1 MEQNAAMQASAAA
14 LEESK
19 AMLQAYTRRLE
30 DSHRELKDFAFYASH
45 DLQEPLRKVQT
56 FGARLEKEYG
66 PALGETGRDYLERM
80 RNAAARMQEMLKS
93 LLAYSKIDAQGEMFQ
108 PVDLGQVAREVLND
122 LEPRLERSGG
132 KVEIGPLPILQ
143 ADPLQMRQLLQNLLS
158 NALKFHLPGV
168 AAEVKV
174 YAQALTPQTPSPE
187 YRKGGKELTTGITLT
202 LSRNWERRAGSEGW
216 VELVVEDNG
225 IGFDPKLAGRLFQP
239 FQRLVGRGEYEGH
252 GMGLAICRKIVER
265 HGGQIRVE
273 TEPGKGAIFVV
284 TLPAG
289 KP

>member
-1 MEQNAAMQASAAA
+1 
-14 LEESK
+14 
-19 AMLQAYTRRLE
+19 
-30 DSHRELKDFAFYASH
+30 
-45 DLQEPLRKVQT
+45 
-56 FGARLEKEYG
+56 
-66 PALGETGRDYLERM
+66 
-80 RNAAARMQEMLKS
+80 
-93 LLAYSKIDAQGEMFQ
+93 
-108 PVDLGQVAREVLND
+108 
-122 LEPRLERSGG
+122 
-132 KVEIGPLPILQ
+132 
-143 ADPLQMRQLLQNLLS
+143 
-158 NALKFHLPGV
+158 V

-202 LSRNWERRAGSEGW
+202 LSGNWERRAGSEGW

-239 FQRLVGRGEYEGH
+239 FQRLVGRGEYDGH